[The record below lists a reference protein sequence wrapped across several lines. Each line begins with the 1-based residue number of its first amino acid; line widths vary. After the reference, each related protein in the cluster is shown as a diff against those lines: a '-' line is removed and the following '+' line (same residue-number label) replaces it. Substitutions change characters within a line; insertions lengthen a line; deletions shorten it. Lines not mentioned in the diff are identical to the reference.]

1 MRLSLKPKKIGNGPA
16 IHFRLGWGT
25 VFGSM
30 ISFVTNHSI
39 GWAIVHGIF
48 GWFYV
53 VYFFAMRWQETAY
66 FIARAI
72 RHIVIR

>member
-1 MRLSLKPKKIGNGPA
+1 MSLSLTPRKNKNGPA
-16 IHFRLGWGT
+16 IHFKLGWGT

-30 ISFVTNHSI
+30 ISFVANQSI
-39 GWAIVHGIF
+39 GWAILHGIF

-53 VYFFAMRWQETAY
+53 VYFFAMRWQETLY

-72 RHIVIR
+72 RHMTGH